1 MSHVKV
7 LLWRGK
13 KKSILSGAFGE
24 DWSEGDSIYRGTK

>member
-7 LLWRGK
+7 LLWRGG
-13 KKSILSGAFGE
+13 KSILSGVFGE